1 MHAFIQQLFVEH
13 SWVPGTEQ
21 EYASSVGVGILVS
34 LPTTIPSVPK
44 TPPAPERAQKHAG
57 QIGHTVIGHTVI
69 GSGKHIVFPPEL
81 IQFSC
86 IVKSCDIWKERS
98 DFMLVVYGVLK
109 YSGLSTPLTQLRNET
124 GSEEVHLK
132 GLFGLKQ

>member
-21 EYASSVGVGILVS
+21 EYASSMGVGILVS

-57 QIGHTVIGHTVI
+57 QIRHTVI
-69 GSGKHIVFPPEL
+69 GSGKHIVFPPGL
-81 IQFSC
+81 VQFSC

-109 YSGLSTPLTQLRNET
+109 HSGLSTPLTQLGNET

-132 GLFGLKQ
+132 GLVGLKK